1 MRLEQWTVTMKA
13 LCVFFGLIVFFPTNS
28 HADSNYSY
36 EDRLIS
42 ALDLFLSQ
50 DYAASESKL
59 KKLINEYPN
68 SRAVSLLY
76 GDILATRG
84 GLIPILPQTI
94 EHLGKDHVSG
104 LRDEILSRWTYSK
117 VASKARTQ
125 LIPEPLINL
134 RSDQHWVLYMD
145 IPLNRL
151 FLFEHKNGKFEE
163 KASFY
168 ASIGLTGYHKNF
180 EGDQKTP
187 IGVYYINDYI
197 AGNKLHE
204 RYGPGALTLDYPNIV
219 DRFHRRTGSGIW
231 IHGTEPGFLSRP
243 PKASDGCLSLDND
256 DFKFISNLT
265 KDSVSVPVVI
275 DHSPRWISETQRLK
289 QKNAIWKSFEDWYT
303 TESALNFPNLTSA
316 PTQNKGS
323 MQLDSKRIDTFKI
336 IQNLN
341 VIPELTKTQILKYP
355 GETNTYITEMS
366 LKLETSDSFTI
377 RQFWRYNELNQWS
390 LIHFFDQ

>member
-1 MRLEQWTVTMKA
+1 MAVAMKA
-13 LCVFFGLIVFFPTNS
+13 LYIFFGLIVFLSANS

-50 DYAASESKL
+50 DYIASESKL

-68 SRAVSLLY
+68 SRAASLLY

-94 EHLGKDHVSG
+94 EHLGKDQVSG

-117 VASKARTQ
+117 VVSKARTQ

-134 RSDQHWVLYMD
+134 RSEQRWVLYMD

-151 FLFEHKNGKFEE
+151 FLFEHQNTKLEE

-168 ASIGLTGYHKNF
+168 ASIGLNGYHKRY

-187 IGVYYINDYI
+187 IGVYYITDYI

-204 RYGPGALTLDYPNIV
+204 RYGPGALTLDYPNTV

-231 IHGTEPGFLSRP
+231 IHGTEPDFLSRP
-243 PKASDGCLSLDND
+243 PKASDGCLTLDNN
-256 DFKFISNLT
+256 DFKIISNLV
-265 KDSVSVPVVI
+265 KGSVSVPVII
-275 DHSPRWISETQRLK
+275 DHSPRWVSETERLK
-289 QKNAIWKSFEDWYT
+289 QKSALWKSFSDWFA
-303 TESALNFPNLTSA
+303 TEAALNFPNLTSVL
-316 PTQNKGS
+316 TQNNGS
-323 MQLDSKRIDTFKI
+323 VKLDSKQIDAFEI
-336 IQNLN
+336 FHNLN

-366 LKLETSDSFTI
+366 LKPEASDSFTI
-377 RQFWRYNELNQWS
+377 RQFWRYNDLNQWS
-390 LIHFFDQ
+390 LINLFDQ